1 MKVKKFILTFGRT
14 YMKIHTP
21 TMVQEEGGGRIDPQE
36 FLICCSISNDFTF
49 SKKMAKN
56 GVWRHQQWS
65 PSWILP
71 RIRNQVKTGR
81 NGGFFVLEM
90 KNNT

>member
-1 MKVKKFILTFGRT
+1 
-14 YMKIHTP
+14 MKIHTP
-21 TMVQEEGGGRIDPQE
+21 TMVQEGGGGGAGEPPKSFWYVTVFR
-36 FLICCSISNDFTF
+36 NDFTF